1 MFWGWLQPRKRRKRA
16 ARREVLVPYDTS
28 GEVLWQ
34 MRLNNV
40 VNSFPIS
47 FTVNGKQY
55 VAVSTGDRTSSLV
68 RSLNALTPEIM
79 NPAGGAALWVFALP
93 D

>member
-1 MFWGWLQPRKRRKRA
+1 MCWGWLQPRKRRKHA